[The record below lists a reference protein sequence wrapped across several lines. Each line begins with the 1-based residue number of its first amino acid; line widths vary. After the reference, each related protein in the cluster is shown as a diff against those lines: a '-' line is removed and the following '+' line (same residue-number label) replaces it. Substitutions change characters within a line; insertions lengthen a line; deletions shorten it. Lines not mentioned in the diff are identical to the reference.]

1 MEILEELWNTKL
13 RYKGVPVNIF
23 GIIRFWDY
31 DKKRSK
37 DSFDITMSRLLKKKL
52 IEIKSEKW
60 FLTKT
65 GKEYFENK
73 RKLYLKFSSPFK
85 LNAPKNLLLMF
96 DIPESKRAE
105 RNWLRWHLREF
116 QYYMIQKS
124 VWVGPSP
131 LPKKF
136 GAHLKEMGL
145 YPCIKTFKLAKPYQ
159 ISKNHTK

>member
-96 DIPESKRAE
+96 DIP
-105 RNWLRWHLREF
+105 
-116 QYYMIQKS
+116 
-124 VWVGPSP
+124 
-131 LPKKF
+131 
-136 GAHLKEMGL
+136 
-145 YPCIKTFKLAKPYQ
+145 
-159 ISKNHTK
+159 